1 MCSGLAKQVKTLS
14 TGTLMSIDFVTNVN
28 GSDFRRLGFK
38 GFEDFRKEIDLQYIY
53 QISMIIK

>member
-1 MCSGLAKQVKTLS
+1 
-14 TGTLMSIDFVTNVN
+14 MSIDFVTNVN
-28 GSDFRRLGFK
+28 GSDSRSLGFK

>member
-1 MCSGLAKQVKTLS
+1 
-14 TGTLMSIDFVTNVN
+14 MSIDFVTNVN

-53 QISMIIK
+53 PISIII